1 MFSDSQKRPPLPDLP
16 NKVAFIIDIFILTL
30 FKLLFICVIII

>member
-1 MFSDSQKRPPLPDLP
+1 
-16 NKVAFIIDIFILTL
+16 L